1 MTAVPTLALL
11 SFLVAA
17 TFSTIGLA
25 ANIRSA
31 SDRGTISLPGIAS
44 LVAAAFFLALA
55 TILL

>member
-1 MTAVPTLALL
+1 MTAVYSLL
-11 SFLVAA
+11 SFLVTA

-31 SDRGTISLPGIAS
+31 SDRGTISLPGVAS

>member
-1 MTAVPTLALL
+1 MPTLTLL

-25 ANIRSA
+25 ANLRSA

-44 LVAAAFFLALA
+44 FVAAFFLALA

>member
-1 MTAVPTLALL
+1 MPTLALI

-17 TFSTIGLA
+17 TFSAIGLA

-55 TILL
+55 IILL

>member
-1 MTAVPTLALL
+1 MTAVLALL
-11 SFLVAA
+11 CFLAAA

-31 SDRGTISLPGIAS
+31 SDRGTISLPGIAAV
-44 LVAAAFFLALA
+44 VAAAFFLALA